1 MMASMIQVRR
11 LPWLRRSL
19 TTRRWATTFASED
32 LDGCNRIPSD
42 VDKLVQEYCRKPQ
55 TNVSLQMLMKT
66 GRGELLGKSYKTEA
80 FMGRLGHR
88 LATQRILIQFASFLR
103 KEIPIRLAHRIQDLD
118 NVPIMRDMNAVQ
130 AVKGIYIQSFLEL
143 IDHPQIQTEADEESF
158 ATNLEQLYTKHSNVL
173 VQMAKGAYELRE
185 KIRAGEIQVP
195 VREPIPEP
203 VEAESL
209 LDMSSSGDY
218 AETRILD
225 TSFERMRDSHQFLDR
240 FYMSRIGI
248 RVLAGQ
254 YLALRQEPQKDY
266 IGMICQKTSPNQVV
280 RKAAD
285 DAMGV
290 CRRKYGRSPRI
301 DITGRLDLVFPYI
314 PTYLHYILLELLKNA
329 LRATVEHHRTKP
341 LPPVKVIIADGMENE
356 DVVVKIAD
364 EGGGIPRS
372 EIEKIWSYLFTT
384 AGSSLQEAV
393 FLGKDHSKISP
404 IAGLGYGLP
413 ISRSYCRYFGGDIDL
428 MSMHGHG
435 KSEQGLVEKS
445 SPTELILS
453 CSAFQVPMCSYISS
467 V

>member
-1 MMASMIQVRR
+1 MAAVRQAR
-11 LPWLRRSL
+11 SLPLLRRSL
-19 TTRRWATTFASED
+19 ATHRNWASSTTTIDTTED
-32 LDGCNRIPSD
+32 LENGCNRIPSD
-42 VDKLVQEYCRKPQ
+42 VDKLVQEYCLKPQ

-80 FMGRLGHR
+80 FMGRMGQR

-143 IDHPQIQTEADEESF
+143 IDHPPIQSTSDEESF

-195 VREPIPEP
+195 VREPSPEEE
-203 VEAESL
+203 EAKSL
-209 LDMSSSGDY
+209 LDMSSSSNEASS
-218 AETRILD
+218 AETKILN

-254 YLALRQEPQKDY
+254 YLAMRQEPQKDY
-266 IGMICQKTSPNQVV
+266 IGMICQKTSPQEVV

-285 DAMGV
+285 DAIGV
-290 CRRKYGRSPRI
+290 CQRKYGQSPRV

-314 PTYLHYILLELLKNA
+314 PTYMHYILLELLKNA
-329 LRATVEHHRTKP
+329 LRATAEHHRTKP
-341 LPPVKVIIADGMENE
+341 LPPVKVVIADGMDNE

-364 EGGGIPRS
+364 EGGGIARS
-372 EIEKIWSYLFTT
+372 QIDKIWSYLYTT

-435 KSEQGLVEKS
+435 KLFVLSQL
-445 SPTELILS
+445 ELGRR
-453 CSAFQVPMCSYISS
+453 
-467 V
+467 